1 MAWTVDPGLQVLLAQ
16 INAAAPG
23 RSKASDGSIGDP
35 AHQAGVS
42 DHNPES
48 PAPPGNPNYE
58 VDARD
63 FTHDPRY
70 AGSDM
75 HQVTEAIRLSRDPR
89 VAYVIWNRRIYSG
102 AAGPS
107 PWMWRPYYGDNPHD
121 KHAHVSVRD
130 VNRGTQPW
138 SISIGGNAMA
148 WEPTPHE
155 TINAI
160 VNGSTDKGY
169 VTGKESATT
178 EAGSIRIVAT
188 INLRTMDAKLNDVK
202 GKLDQLLARPATV
215 PSEPTAITDEQ
226 LERVLRKVL
235 GMTPTPE

>member
-16 INAAAPG
+16 INAAAPN

-35 AHQAGVS
+35 AHQAGTS
-42 DHNPES
+42 DHNPEY
-48 PAPPGNPNYE
+48 PAPAGNPAGE

-107 PWMWRPYYGDNPHD
+107 PWVWRGYAGDNPHD

-138 SISIGGNAMA
+138 AIALEDDMSAAAEQMIRDLHFAMFNAA
-148 WEPTPHE
+148 DAATRPLPSALGILHTIRAQTGKPTE
-155 TINAI
+155 IDYDKLAAAI
-160 VNGSTDKGY
+160 V
-169 VTGKESATT
+169 
-178 EAGSIRIVAT
+178 
-188 INLRTMDAKLNDVK
+188 AKLPESTLTKADVK
-202 GKLDQLLARPATV
+202 AAVSDVLLHGALV
-215 PSEPTAITDEQ
+215 PE
-226 LERVLRKVL
+226 
-235 GMTPTPE
+235 